1 MRRYNIEMPN
11 ILLNGES
18 RELRAGITVVDLLQ
32 AAGFAGRKVAV
43 EINRE
48 IVPKSAHA
56 ERLIAEGD
64 RIEIVHA
71 MGGG

>member
-1 MRRYNIEMPN
+1 MLTIV
-11 ILLNGES
+11 LNGQP
-18 RELRAGITVVDLLQ
+18 RQLIPGCKLHELLDDAGY
-32 AAGFAGRKVAV
+32 AGRRVAV

-48 IVPKSAHA
+48 IVPRSLHTQR
-56 ERLIAEGD
+56 EIRDGD